1 MDFRWPPPPD
11 GRPDRFRPPVTRG
24 PQTGRPTLPTPPTEQ
39 VATPHGVE
47 LEWLA
52 SGDDPPVTVFA
63 HGLGS
68 GIAETRPLGS
78 AVNGRR
84 IFFHFRGHG
93 RSAAPA
99 GRWTY
104 TDLARDL
111 RAVAD
116 LSGAT
121 RALGVSMGAGALCRL
136 LADNPG
142 RFERVVF
149 FLPAVLDTPRPLA
162 AQHRLTALLEAVAS
176 GDAATVAEVISQ
188 EAPIQ
193 VRNTPAVWAFL
204 RQRLDQLMRDGLAA
218 GLASLPEQVAVNDR
232 AALRKVTAGALVI
245 ACRGDDQHPVV
256 VAEQLAEVLPNAEL
270 YVYDRPG
277 VIWTQRAD
285 LRARVSGFLN
295 AQDADGNARRL
306 AGSS

>member
-11 GRPDRFRPPVTRG
+11 GRPDRYRPPVTRG
-24 PQTGRPTLPTPPTEQ
+24 PQTGRPTLPAPPTEQ

-47 LEWLA
+47 LEWST
-52 SGDDPPVTVFA
+52 SGEGEPVTVFA

-68 GIAETRPLGS
+68 SIGETRPLGS
-78 AVNGRR
+78 AVSGRKV
-84 IFFHFRGHG
+84 FFHFRGHG

-104 TDLARDL
+104 ADLARDL

-116 LSGAT
+116 LAGAT
-121 RALGVSMGAGALCRL
+121 QALGASLGAGALCRL

-142 RFERVVF
+142 RFTRVVF
-149 FLPAVLDTPRPLA
+149 FLPAVLDEPRPIA
-162 AQHRLTALLEAVAS
+162 TQQRLVALLDAIAT

-188 EAPIQ
+188 EAPLQ

-204 RQRLDQLMRDGLAA
+204 RQRLDQLMRDGLATGVA
-218 GLASLPEQVAVNDR
+218 NLPEQVVVEDR
-232 AALRKVTAGALVI
+232 SALSAVTAPALVI
-245 ACRGDDQHPVV
+245 GCRGDDLHPVT
-256 VAEQLAEVLPNAEL
+256 VAEQLAEVLPNATL
-270 YVYDRPG
+270 HIYDRPG

-285 LRARVSGFLN
+285 LRQRISSFL
-295 AQDADGNARRL
+295 
-306 AGSS
+306 